1 MLRRRM
7 LGVLSALVASVVLS
21 ISAIAQEPARQA
33 APAKPGQTR
42 PPQKPPAGDTIDK
55 SEPASQTRESDEA
68 MRRTLTDLSTQINLL
83 ADELR
88 MFRRETERTS
98 GVMEL
103 LLSEDRLAKL
113 EDKLQEASDRK
124 AQLDAREQEINR
136 RTRNIPNELV
146 LRGGLRRDEAE
157 AAIRNELQR
166 SLDDV
171 HSQQAISQQR
181 LGELNEQAARFRARV
196 ETLRKKLD
204 LLEDKGVKEEK

>member
-1 MLRRRM
+1 MIRRRIFRA
-7 LGVLSALVASVVLS
+7 LSASIGAAMIS
-21 ISAIAQEPARQA
+21 ISSIAQEPVRQE
-33 APAKPGQTR
+33 APAKPRQTR
-42 PPQKPPAGDTIDK
+42 SAQKPRAGDVVEK
-55 SEPASQTRESDEA
+55 SEPASQIRESDEA
-68 MRRTLTDLSTQINLL
+68 MRRTLTDLSTQINAL

-98 GVMEL
+98 RLMEL
-103 LLSEDRLAKL
+103 LLSEDRLSKL
-113 EDKLQEASDRK
+113 EDKIQETADRK

-181 LGELNEQAARFRARV
+181 LGELNEQAARFRSRI
-196 ETLRKKLD
+196 ETLRKKLE
-204 LLEDKGVKEEK
+204 LLDDKSVKEEK

>member
-1 MLRRRM
+1 MIRRRM
-7 LGVLSALVASVVLS
+7 LRALSASIGAAIIS
-21 ISAIAQEPARQA
+21 ISSFAQEPVRQD
-33 APAKPGQTR
+33 APAKPRQTR
-42 PPQKPPAGDTIDK
+42 SAQRPLAGDVVEKT
-55 SEPASQTRESDEA
+55 EPASQTRESDEA
-68 MRRTLTDLSTQINLL
+68 MRRTLTDLSTQINSL

-98 GVMEL
+98 RLMEL
-103 LLSEDRLAKL
+103 LLSEDRLSKL
-113 EDKLQEASDRK
+113 EDKIQEAADRK

-136 RTRNIPNELV
+136 RTRNIPTELV

-157 AAIRNELQR
+157 AAIRSELQR

-181 LGELNEQAARFRARV
+181 LGELNEQAVRFRARI

-204 LLEDKGVKEEK
+204 LLEDQSVKDER

>member
-1 MLRRRM
+1 MIRRRM
-7 LGVLSALVASVVLS
+7 LRALAASIGAALIS
-21 ISAIAQEPARQA
+21 ISSFAQEPVRQE
-33 APAKPGQTR
+33 APAKPRQPR
-42 PPQKPPAGDTIDK
+42 SAQKPSAGNVVEK

-68 MRRTLTDLSTQINLL
+68 MRRILTDLSTQINSL

-98 GVMEL
+98 RLMEL
-103 LLSEDRLAKL
+103 LLSEDRLSKL
-113 EDKLQEASDRK
+113 EDKIQEAADRK
-124 AQLDAREQEINR
+124 AQLDAREQEITR

-157 AAIRNELQR
+157 AAIRSELQR

-181 LGELNEQAARFRARV
+181 LGELNEQAARFRARI
-196 ETLRKKLD
+196 EALRKKLD
-204 LLEDKGVKEEK
+204 LMEDKSLKEEK